1 MTVSE
6 PASTETAAEN
16 DELDV
21 RRALT
26 GLLKLLVMSMLMLGR
41 HDVDEVLDVLA
52 HEVESVTR
60 SQLVY
65 VTFERRQKWTTS
77 PPGHPTN
84 SSLRPGERAFI
95 ENHGDSWTCTRAV
108 AALSGAT
115 GQLVLKSSTMPDAE
129 QVFVIE
135 RLGHLLGAALVDAE
149 LHKRDRR
156 CALELDA
163 ANTEMARTVA
173 ALNHRG
179 AVHEE
184 FTRLAATGTELD
196 VATSL
201 SRRTDSTVV
210 LRDGFAYETTR
221 ITSAGESPPVGERA
235 SLEAVIGGTPEL
247 GTIELKMRPDK
258 EQEDET
264 FALQYASVALGLLR
278 AHAAAMTEMEDRL
291 SRDLLDDLLARIP
304 ADLAADRAAAQ
315 GHDLRVP
322 HDLIVSA
329 WSSETGHRC
338 HDRDV
343 DHVRTA
349 MAHQQL
355 PCLVVRNQGL
365 VVTLAHQGVDIGR
378 LFDDLSRAYGDTN
391 GVIAMG

>member
-26 GLLKLLVMSMLMLGR
+26 GLHELLVMSMLMLDR

-60 SQLVY
+60 CQLVY
-65 VTFERRQKWTTS
+65 VTFERRQKWTTW

-95 ENHGDSWTCTRAV
+95 ETHGDSWTCTTAV
-108 AALSGAT
+108 AARSGAT

-135 RLGHLLGAALVDAE
+135 RLGHLLGAALVDEE
-149 LHKRDRR
+149 LNERDRR

-173 ALNHRG
+173 ALNHRE

-201 SRRTDSTVV
+201 SRLTDSTVV
-210 LRDGFAYETTR
+210 LRDGFAHETTR
-221 ITSAGESPPVGERA
+221 ITSAGKSPPVGERA
-235 SLEAVIGGTPEL
+235 SLEAVIGG
-247 GTIELKMRPDK
+247 RPN
-258 EQEDET
+258 
-264 FALQYASVALGLLR
+264 S
-278 AHAAAMTEMEDRL
+278 
-291 SRDLLDDLLARIP
+291 AR
-304 ADLAADRAAAQ
+304 
-315 GHDLRVP
+315 
-322 HDLIVSA
+322 S
-329 WSSETGHRC
+329 
-338 HDRDV
+338 
-343 DHVRTA
+343 
-349 MAHQQL
+349 
-355 PCLVVRNQGL
+355 N
-365 VVTLAHQGVDIGR
+365 
-378 LFDDLSRAYGDTN
+378 
-391 GVIAMG
+391 